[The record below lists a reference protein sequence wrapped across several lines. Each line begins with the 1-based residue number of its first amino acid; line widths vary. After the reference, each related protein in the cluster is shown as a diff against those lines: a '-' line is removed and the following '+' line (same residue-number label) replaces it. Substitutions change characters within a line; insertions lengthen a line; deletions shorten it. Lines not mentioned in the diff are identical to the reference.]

1 MSRRQSGWTLIE
13 ALVVLAVAAVV
24 LAWAVPSMQR
34 TTAHARLVNASND
47 LVHGLYLAQQTAVS
61 LGRHTVFCAGT
72 ATAGCTGD
80 WSEGRW
86 IAFVDSDRDGQLGS
100 GEQVIGVGT
109 INPRILVSGNGPFS
123 SALVFAPIG
132 ISQLISG
139 AFGAGTLR
147 VCSDAGGTA
156 NTIDLVLAST
166 GRIRTQQSDSTGNCQ
181 SL

>member
-1 MSRRQSGWTLIE
+1 MSHEQSGWTLIE
-13 ALVVLAVAAVV
+13 ALVVLAVAAVL

-47 LVHGLYLAQQTAVS
+47 LVHGLYLTQQTAVS

-72 ATAGCTGD
+72 VAAGCTGN
-80 WSEGRW
+80 WSAGQW
-86 IAFVDSDRDGQLGS
+86 IAFVDSNRDGQLSS
-100 GEQVIGVGT
+100 GETVFAVGT
-109 INPRILVSGNGPFS
+109 INPQILVSGNGPFS

-147 VCSDAGGTA
+147 VCSDVGGMA

-166 GRIRTQQSDSTGNCQ
+166 GRIRTQQTDSTGSCQ
-181 SL
+181 AL